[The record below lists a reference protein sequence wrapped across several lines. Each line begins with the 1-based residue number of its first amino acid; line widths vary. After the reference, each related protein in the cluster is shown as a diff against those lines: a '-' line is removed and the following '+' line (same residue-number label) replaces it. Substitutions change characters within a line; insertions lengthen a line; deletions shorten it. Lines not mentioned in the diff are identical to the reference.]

1 MLSFTA
7 VTEKNVDETVEK
19 VLKTLPDADGE
30 YVEEI
35 IGSLVSDEEIE
46 YAVSTSHGCIAIR
59 VFDEGYSFIY
69 PVEVCSTADS
79 ASVADEIRRYCVK
92 EEIPLVF
99 TDVPSDALGTLLPMF
114 RHANIDAADSAAESY
129 TVKIISEASALDFVP
144 TIDVDDEIV
153 LDAMCESDD
162 KSYAALCTDRE
173 TNAFWGYDDLA
184 DRTSSD
190 DSYFREVAEGEF
202 NRGVAISFAIRY
214 KGSFVGEATLYRFNH
229 LGDCQSAL
237 RILPEMRRLGIASR
251 ALCALILFGERIGLT
266 SVSATVM
273 AKNEASV
280 ALCKNCFASFTAE
293 KDGLCTFTTVFDN

>member
-7 VTEKNVDETVEK
+7 VTEKNVDEIIENI
-19 VLKTLPDADGE
+19 LKSLPDADSE

-35 IGSLVSDEEIE
+35 IESLISDEEIE
-46 YAVSTSHGCIAIR
+46 YAASTFGGCIAIR

-69 PVEVCSTADS
+69 PVEVCESADP
-79 ASVADEIRRYCVK
+79 ASVVDEIRQYCVK

-99 TDVPSDALGTLLPMF
+99 TDVPSEMLGSLLPMF
-114 RHANIDAADSAAESY
+114 RHANIDAADSSAESY
-129 TVKIISEASALDFVP
+129 TVKIISEASALDFIP
-144 TIDVDDEIV
+144 TIEVDDEIV

-162 KSYAALCTDRE
+162 KDYATLCRDRE

-184 DRTSSD
+184 DCTSSD

-237 RILPEMRRLGIASR
+237 RILPRMRRRGIASR
-251 ALCALILFGERIGLT
+251 ALSALISFGEKIGLT

-273 AKNEASV
+273 AKNVASV
-280 ALCKNCFASFTAE
+280 ALCKNCFASFTSE
-293 KDGLCTFTTVFDN
+293 NGELCTFTTIFEN